1 MVRTSKLT
9 HNITQLIGD
18 NVALGLPYVLA
29 VESAGITYQT
39 FNGLMKKGKKFKIEN
54 GSSFLNIS

>member
-18 NVALGLPYVLA
+18 NVTLGLPYVLA
-29 VESAGITYQT
+29 AESAGITYQI
-39 FNGLMKKGKKFKIEN
+39 FNGLIKKAKNSKSGEYYQ
-54 GSSFLNIS
+54 SS